1 MKTGDLRRIKKNT
14 TELSGLLRKI
24 NPTIASV
31 SEEPLE
37 IWVSELFR
45 EDTAFR
51 DFLITLTWKDGSQKS
66 FHVED
71 RLFQEKKRF
80 PELRGNMTLAEI
92 YDLN

>member
-1 MKTGDLRRIKKNT
+1 MNTGDLKKIKKNT

-24 NPTIASV
+24 NPTISDAPV
-31 SEEPLE
+31 E
-37 IWVSELFR
+37 IWVSELFK

-71 RLFQEKKRF
+71 RLTQEKKRF
-80 PELRGNMTLAEI
+80 PSRLKNDMTLAEI
-92 YDLN
+92 YDEN